1 MSYFRVELNDTGSG
15 RQRPGN
21 SRRPP
26 VFENFEI
33 HKPRSK
39 KPFVIAGLIL
49 ASIAA
54 AAVLGGFIYYQSFR
68 GTPQYSLA
76 LLIDAAK
83 QSDEAQ
89 VAALIDF
96 DGVVDDF
103 VPQITDKAIE
113 LYGRGQPPN
122 TLAKIQ
128 ELAKP
133 LLPAVKDRARAEL
146 PRVIR
151 ERTERFGYVPFF
163 AMVLGAE
170 RYLDIAVSGETAVVS
185 SKLPDH
191 QLQLKMRRDGDRWRI
206 VGVSD
211 EQLATDIARK
221 IGQEVISIAS
231 NGRTETADRF
241 GGMGNLADLLR
252 QAEDLVR

>member
-1 MSYFRVELNDTGSG
+1 MSNFRFELNDTGSG
-15 RQRPGN
+15 RQWTKD
-21 SRRPP
+21 SRRSP

-33 HKPRSK
+33 HKPRPK

-49 ASIAA
+49 ISIAA
-54 AAVLGGFIYYQSFR
+54 AAVLGGFIYYQGFK

-83 QSDEAQ
+83 RNDEAQ
-89 VAALIDF
+89 VAALIDI
-96 DGVVDDF
+96 DGIVDDF
-103 VPQITDKAIE
+103 VPQITDKAID
-113 LYGRGQPPN
+113 LYGRGQTPN
-122 TLAKIQ
+122 MLSKIQ

-151 ERTERFGYVPFF
+151 ERTERFGYVPFS
-163 AMVLGAE
+163 AMVLGAD
-170 RYLDIAVSGETAVVS
+170 RYLDITVSGDTAVVS
-185 SKLPDH
+185 SKLRDH
-191 QLQLKMRRDGDRWRI
+191 PLQLKMRRDGQLWRI

-221 IGQEVISIAS
+221 IGQEIISIAS
-231 NGRTETADRF
+231 NGRIETADKF

-252 QAEDLVR
+252 QAEELVR

>member
-1 MSYFRVELNDTGSG
+1 MSNFRVELNDTGSG
-15 RQRPGN
+15 RQRPEN

-49 ASIAA
+49 VSIAA
-54 AAVLGGFIYYQSFR
+54 AAVLGGFIYYQGFK

-89 VAALIDF
+89 VAALIDI

-103 VPQITDKAIE
+103 IPQITDKAIE

-151 ERTERFGYVPFF
+151 ERTERLGYVPFF
-163 AMVLGAE
+163 GMVLGAD
-170 RYLDIAVSGETAVVS
+170 RYLDITVSGDTAVVA
-185 SKLPDH
+185 SKLRDH
-191 QLQLKMRRDGDRWRI
+191 PLQLKMRREGERWQI

-211 EQLATDIARK
+211 EHLATDIARK
-221 IGQEVISIAS
+221 IGQEIISIAIE
-231 NGRTETADRF
+231 GRKQTADKY

-252 QAEDLVR
+252 QAEELVR

>member
-1 MSYFRVELNDTGSG
+1 MPNFRVELNDTGSG
-15 RQRPGN
+15 RQGPEN
-21 SRRPP
+21 SLRPP

-39 KPFVIAGLIL
+39 RPFVIAGLIL

-54 AAVLGGFIYYQSFR
+54 AAVLVGLIYYQSFK

-83 QSDEAQ
+83 QNDEAQ
-89 VAALIDF
+89 VAGLIDI
-96 DGVVDDF
+96 DGMVDDF

-170 RYLDIAVSGETAVVS
+170 RYLDITISGETAVVS

-231 NGRTETADRF
+231 NGRAETADKY
-241 GGMGNLADLLR
+241 GGMGYLADLLR
-252 QAEDLVR
+252 QAEELVR